1 MVGDNGALPL
11 RVVECL
17 SYSKRQDK
25 EEREREREG
34 ESYVRKIRG
43 RIANVIA
50 RGNNVHRVYS
60 ML

>member
-1 MVGDNGALPL
+1 
-11 RVVECL
+11 L
-17 SYSKRQDK
+17 SAFLIAKDEIK
-25 EEREREREG
+25 KREREREG